1 MVCFAKTWKALRRR
15 HSSTEQRRRRRE
27 KQSREN
33 GEERRLLRLY
43 SAAKNQ
49 VEATQEPS
57 HASAEPEMATGTIGT
72 PKKIT
77 DGEVSPVGTVQG
89 NYQIATL
96 SISQITPKFA
106 W

>member
-1 MVCFAKTWKALRRR
+1 MVCFADTRKALRQR

-27 KQSREN
+27 NQSREN

-57 HASAEPEMATGTIGT
+57 RASMESEMATDATGT

-77 DGEVSPVGTVQG
+77 DGEVSPAGTVHR
-89 NYQIATL
+89 NYRIATHFE
-96 SISQITPKFA
+96 SQITPKFV